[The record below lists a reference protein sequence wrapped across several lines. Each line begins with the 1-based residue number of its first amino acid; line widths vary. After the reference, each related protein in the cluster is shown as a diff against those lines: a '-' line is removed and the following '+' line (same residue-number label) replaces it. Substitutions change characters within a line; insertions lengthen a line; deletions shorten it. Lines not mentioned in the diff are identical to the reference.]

1 MVIKLNKLK
10 EIRTNRK
17 YSYQYM
23 AEKLN
28 ISKPFY
34 WQIENNQRR
43 LTYDMAVK
51 IADIFN
57 TTPDDIFYDDIKNN
71 KMKDTSL

>member
-1 MVIKLNKLK
+1 MVIKLNKLRK
-10 EIRTNRK
+10 IRIKNN

-23 AEKLN
+23 ADKLN

-43 LTYDMAVK
+43 LSYDMAVR

-57 TTPDDIFYDDIKNN
+57 TTPDAIFYDDIKNN

>member
-43 LTYDMAVK
+43 LTYDMAVR

-57 TTPDDIFYDDIKNN
+57 TTPDAIFYEDIKNN
-71 KMKDTSL
+71 KRKDTSL

>member
-1 MVIKLNKLK
+1 MVIELNKLK

-17 YSYQYM
+17 YSYLYM

-57 TTPDDIFYDDIKNN
+57 TTPDTIFYEDIKNN
-71 KMKDTSL
+71 KMKETSL